1 MPLDEGDFQMEELPE
16 IPVNPVEE
24 DSVFE
29 NDLLLV
35 KRLLSVCIS
44 FLLVIMS
51 IWIIWVIAN
60 EDLQNSGPHPL
71 LVEIHSDYDSL
82 VQISGIPLYTGSG
95 VRVCIVDSGI
105 DLDHPEFADFKL
117 QGWKDFIN
125 DKPTPYDDHGHGT
138 MMAGIL
144 VGQTYLKGVAPD
156 VDLLVAKALSKGG
169 NGSDELVGEA
179 IDWCVNSGSDII
191 SLSLGGAPGVL
202 PSQFGGDSSSAAANN
217 AISQGVI
224 VVAAAGNDGQNSSDN
239 DVSSP
244 GGERDVI
251 CVGGVDVNGNL
262 WGGSSIGDNN
272 GRIWPSPLLP
282 RNDPNKKP
290 EVVAPAEDV
299 PVIMQGGGWGLAN
312 GTSAATV
319 YVTGSMAL
327 LLDAREDLRHNGSAG
342 GDDSTVQQIK
352 QWLMESVKAKSGQ
365 SGHDDHYGY
374 GMLQARALLEAAGA
388 PLD

>member
-1 MPLDEGDFQMEELPE
+1 MEELPE
-16 IPVNPVEE
+16 IPVNLVQEE
-24 DSVFE
+24 SVLN

-44 FLLVIMS
+44 FLLVVMS

-60 EDLQNSGPHPL
+60 DEQSSGPNPI
-71 LVEIHSDYDSL
+71 VVKIHSDYSSL
-82 VQISGIPLYTGSG
+82 VQTDDIPMYTGSG

-105 DLDHPEFADFKL
+105 DLEHPEFSGLTL
-117 QGWKDFIN
+117 QGWKHFIN
-125 DKPTPYDDHGHGT
+125 DKPAPYDDHGHGT

-144 VGQTYLKGVAPD
+144 VGQKYLKGVAPD
-156 VDLLVAKALSKGG
+156 VELLVAKALSNEGE
-169 NGSDELVGEA
+169 GSDEIVGEA

-191 SLSLGGAPGVL
+191 SLSLGGAPGIL
-202 PSQFGGDSSSAAANN
+202 PSQFGGDSSSTAANN

-224 VVAAAGNDGQNSSDN
+224 VIAAAGNDGANSSDN

-244 GGERDVI
+244 AGERDVI
-251 CVGGVDVNGNL
+251 CVGGVDVDGNL

-272 GRIWPSPLLP
+272 GRIWPSPILP

-299 PVIMQGGGWGLAN
+299 PVIIRGGTWGLAN

-342 GDDSTVQQIK
+342 GDQSTVQQIK
-352 QWLMESVKAKSGQ
+352 EWLMESVKPKSGQ
-365 SGHDDHYGY
+365 TSHDNHYGY
-374 GMLQARALLEAAGA
+374 GMLQARGLLEAAGA

>member
-1 MPLDEGDFQMEELPE
+1 MEELPE
-16 IPVNPVEE
+16 IPVNLVEE

-60 EDLQNSGPHPL
+60 EDLQTSGPHPL

-125 DKPTPYDDHGHGT
+125 DKPAPYDDHGHGT

-156 VDLLVAKALSKGG
+156 VDLLVAKALSKEG

-224 VVAAAGNDGQNSSDN
+224 VVAAAGNDGRNSSDN

>member
-1 MPLDEGDFQMEELPE
+1 LDEGDFRMEELPE
-16 IPVNPVEE
+16 IPVNLIEE
-24 DSVFE
+24 ESVFE

-44 FLLVIMS
+44 LLLVIMS

-71 LVEIHSDYDSL
+71 VVKIHSDYDSL
-82 VQISGIPLYTGSG
+82 VQINDIPLYTGSG

-105 DLDHPEFADFKL
+105 DLDHPEFDGYKL

-144 VGQTYLKGVAPD
+144 VGQKYLIGVAPD
-156 VDLLVAKALSKGG
+156 VELLVAKALSNEG
-169 NGSDELVGEA
+169 NGSDEVLGEA

-191 SLSLGGAPGVL
+191 SLSLGGAPGIV
-202 PSQFGGDSSSAAANN
+202 PSQFGGDASSAAANN

-224 VVAAAGNDGQNSSDN
+224 VVAAAGNDGQDSGDN

-251 CVGGVDVNGNL
+251 CVGGIDVNGNL

-272 GRIWPSPLLP
+272 GRIWPFLLP

-290 EVVAPAEDV
+290 EVVAPAEEV

-342 GDDSTVQQIK
+342 GEDSTVQQIK

>member
-1 MPLDEGDFQMEELPE
+1 MPLVEGGLAMEELPD
-16 IPVNPVEE
+16 IPVNIVEE
-24 DSVFE
+24 QSLLE
-29 NDLLLV
+29 NDLLMA
-35 KRLLSVCIS
+35 KRLLSICIS
-44 FLLVIMS
+44 FLLIVMS
-51 IWIIWVIAN
+51 IWIVWVIAN
-60 EDLQNSGPHPL
+60 DELMNIGPHPI
-71 LVEIHSDYDSL
+71 VVTKHSDYNSL
-82 VQISGIPLYTGSG
+82 MQNNEISTYDGTG

-105 DLDHPEFADFKL
+105 DIGHIEFTGLKL

-125 DKPTPYDDHGHGT
+125 DQPAPYDDEGHGT

-144 VGQTYLKGVAPD
+144 VGQTYLRGIAPN
-156 VDLLVAKALSKGG
+156 VELVVAKALSANGT
-169 NGSDELVGEA
+169 GSDEIIGEA

-191 SLSLGGAPGVL
+191 SLSLGGAPGIV
-202 PSQFGGDSSSAAANN
+202 PSFLGGDTSSAAANN

-224 VVAAAGNDGQNSSDN
+224 VIAAAGNDGGDSSDN
-239 DVSSP
+239 DVASP

-251 CVGGVDVNGNL
+251 CVGGVDVDGNI
-262 WGGSSIGDNN
+262 WTGSSVGDNN
-272 GRIWPSPLLP
+272 GRVWPFLLP

-299 PVIMQGGGWGLAN
+299 PVIIPGGGWGFAN

-352 QWLMESVKAKSGQ
+352 QWLMESVKEKPGQ
-365 SGHDDHYGY
+365 SGHDDYYGY
-374 GMLQARALLEAAGA
+374 GMLQTRQLLEAAGV
-388 PLD
+388 PMN